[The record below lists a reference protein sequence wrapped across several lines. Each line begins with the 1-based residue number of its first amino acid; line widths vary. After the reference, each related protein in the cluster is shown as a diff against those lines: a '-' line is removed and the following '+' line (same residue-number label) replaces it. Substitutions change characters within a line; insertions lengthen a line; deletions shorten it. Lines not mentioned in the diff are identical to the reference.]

1 MGSLFSKT
9 PPPATPSFKLDT
21 STAKYDAAEVQRQLT
36 EAQQKASTA
45 VTSAVTSTKAALS
58 SFYTPIIWLLG
69 LAVLVVVC
77 IVIYDFTAPD
87 DWPNIFFSKRR
98 SGTSTTQYLNIVYAY
113 YGLADNDPGSYVDVT
128 ANLQKMVIDG
138 RRLPGFTVNYT
149 NVGLSTEPFSGTPKN
164 LYVSYYVSSSSP
176 VILKPYAD
184 STMFPEL
191 PLVSSSGYTSAPPT
205 IYQTLFGPSN
215 GGLTGDH
222 DATKPATIPGN
233 SAPLSGPPLQKEGF
247 EPNTSMVVRDTE
259 LKGGAYGMQW
269 WMFVKDWNYAFGKE
283 KIVLQRPDAT
293 NPSILN
299 PKITLH
305 PTDNSLVVS
314 VSVFP
319 NTQGGSSK
327 AQPAPAGHSGS
338 SDDVFVCTVPNI
350 PLQTWFAVGVTC
362 FGRNLDVYIDGKLV
376 KSCFLSGVPKPC
388 LGDIQ
393 LTPQGGFSG
402 YICDFKHFSK
412 MLVPED
418 VNAFWSTGTSCRN
431 KTMTSKTQQATGH
444 SVSFGIHDVTGKKIT
459 EWSF

>member
-21 STAKYDAAEVQRQLT
+21 STAKYDAAEVQRQLA

-45 VTSAVTSTKAALS
+45 VTSAVTSTKAAIS
-58 SFYTPIIWLLG
+58 SFYTPIVWLLG

-98 SGTSTTQYLNIVYAY
+98 NEIQ
-113 YGLADNDPGSYVDVT
+113 LARNQAAQT
-128 ANLQKMVIDG
+128 A
-138 RRLPGFTVNYT
+138 T
-149 NVGLSTEPFSGTPKN
+149 
-164 LYVSYYVSSSSP
+164 
-176 VILKPYAD
+176 
-184 STMFPEL
+184 
-191 PLVSSSGYTSAPPT
+191 PPT
-205 IYQTLFGPSN
+205 IYQTLVGPASGN
-215 GGLTGDH
+215 LSGDH
-222 DATKPATIPGN
+222 DATKPATIPGS
-233 SAPLSGPPLQKEGF
+233 SAPLSGPPIQKEGF
-247 EPNTSMVVRDTE
+247 EPNTAMVVRDTE

-327 AQPAPAGHSGS
+327 VQPAPAGHSGS

-393 LTPQGGFSG
+393 LTPEGGFSG

-418 VNAFWSTGTSCRN
+418 VNTFWSTGTSCRN
-431 KTMTSKTQQATGH
+431 KTMASTTQQATGH
-444 SVSFGIHDVTGKKIT
+444 SVSFGIHDVTGKKIK